1 MKKQRGYTVVE
12 LLFALW
18 TLIIVAAGI
27 SIIGVVIWA
36 IVKLVSH
43 YT

>member
-12 LLFALW
+12 LLIALW
-18 TLIIVAAGI
+18 ALIIVAAGI

-43 YT
+43 FT